1 MPSRF
6 ARSSRRCRAVPIYGE
21 WPVNSLLSWYEA
33 LPGGS
38 NPQRKECKAAI
49 NHNTPFCEYS
59 RGVQVAGERPRREL
73 AFLLPRG
80 ADVRNKIG
88 MGGMV
93 VLEITAS
100 FAERKISVDG
110 SANYVGIV
118 VILPIVLPPTD
129 LAQFVRIGPG
139 KGSVTTAKASSRN
152 RCLHPLSMR
161 RIVII
166 PGVWGFAVITAV
178 IVRRRVSHDTEV
190 PLR

>member
-49 NHNTPFCEYS
+49 NHNTPFCGYS
-59 RGVQVAGERPRREL
+59 RRVQMAGERPRREL

-80 ADVRNKIG
+80 ADVRNEIG
-88 MGGMV
+88 MGSMA

-100 FAERKISVDG
+100 LGERKISVDR

-118 VILPIVLPPTD
+118 VILPVVLPPTH
-129 LAQFVRIGPG
+129 LAQFVGAGTG
-139 KGSVTTAKASSRN
+139 KGSVTAAKASSRN

-161 RIVII
+161 WIAII
-166 PGVWGFAVITAV
+166 AGRLRL
-178 IVRRRVSHDTEV
+178 RRYYRRNSSQAG
-190 PLR
+190 